1 MATLTLTES
10 NRHLAGTYQETSL
23 DQAKN
28 QANRLIDTCGAY
40 VVDTIEGERLFM
52 TKREFNKW
60 AKTNDYLTDF

>member
-1 MATLTLTES
+1 MKLIES
-10 NRHLAGTYQETSL
+10 NRHLAGTYQKTLL
-23 DQAKN
+23 DQVKK
-28 QANRLIDTCGAY
+28 QTNRLIDICGSY